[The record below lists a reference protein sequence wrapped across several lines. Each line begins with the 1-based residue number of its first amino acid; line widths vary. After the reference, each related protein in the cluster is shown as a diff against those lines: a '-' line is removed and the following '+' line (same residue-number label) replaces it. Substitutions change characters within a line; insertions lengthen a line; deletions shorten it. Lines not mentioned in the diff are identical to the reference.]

1 MLITILIVI
10 VVVLIMT
17 YYAFRVLTSGSKSAM
32 PPSPPDNNINPTTPP
47 SCTTCAEH
55 GRSSCAD
62 YGTQCEAVCM
72 MNAAVSEIIYFED
85 EELDRF
91 KGKSSDSYTDAET
104 EEFRE
109 VLYTMKPEEVPE
121 WNRSLILRGINLP
134 NGIKDELMLLMAEK

>member
-32 PPSPPDNNINPTTPP
+32 PPSPPDNNINPTTLP
-47 SCTTCAEH
+47 SCTTC
-55 GRSSCAD
+55 SD

-121 WNRSLILRGINLP
+121 WNRSLILRDINLP
-134 NGIKDELMLLMAEK
+134 NGIKDELMLLMIKPT

>member
-1 MLITILIVI
+1 MFLTILTII
-10 VVVLIMT
+10 AVVLIMT
-17 YYAFRVLTSGSKSAM
+17 YYAYRVLTSGSKSAM
-32 PPSPPDNNINPTTPP
+32 PPTPPDNNTATLP
-47 SCTTCAEH
+47 SCSTC
-55 GRSSCAD
+55 GD
-62 YGTQCEAVCM
+62 YRTQCEAVCM

-134 NGIKDELMLLMAEK
+134 NGIKDELMLLMIKPT

>member
-1 MLITILIVI
+1 MLITILTII
-10 VVVLIMT
+10 AVVLIMT
-17 YYAFRVLTSGSKSAM
+17 YYAYRVLTSGSKSAM
-32 PPSPPDNNINPTTPP
+32 PPSPPDRNKNSSTLP
-47 SCTTCAEH
+47 SCTT
-55 GRSSCAD
+55 CAD

-91 KGKSSDSYTDAET
+91 KGKSSDAYTDAET

-121 WNRSLILRGINLP
+121 WNRSLVLRGINLP
-134 NGIKDELMLLMAEK
+134 NGIKDELMLLMIKPT

>member
-1 MLITILIVI
+1 MSLFWIILII
-10 VVVLIMT
+10 IGVLAVMT
-17 YYAFRVLTSGSKSAM
+17 YYAFRFLTSGSKS
-32 PPSPPDNNINPTTPP
+32 PTIRDKNVQQLP
-47 SCTTCAEH
+47 SCTTC
-55 GRSSCAD
+55 SD

-121 WNRSLILRGINLP
+121 WNRSLILRGINIP
-134 NGIKDELMLLMAEK
+134 DQIKDELMMLMTET

>member
-17 YYAFRVLTSGSKSAM
+17 YYAYRVLTSGSKSAM
-32 PPSPPDNNINPTTPP
+32 PPTPPDNNTATIP
-47 SCTTCAEH
+47 SCTTC
-55 GRSSCAD
+55 SD

-121 WNRSLILRGINLP
+121 WNRSLVLRGINLP
-134 NGIKDELMLLMAEK
+134 NGIKDELMLLMIKPT